1 MIEYRAAGINDIS
14 LLVSSRMELLRSANG
29 LSADADLSH
38 VEKELLGYYKKTLA
52 TGEHYAIVAFD
63 DGIFVATGGICFYDI
78 LPTYHN
84 PTGRKAY
91 IINMFTKPE
100 YRGRGI
106 ATEIL
111 DRLVKKSISN
121 RVRFISLEATASGKS
136 IYEKYGFVPM
146 QNEMQLKN
154 ETFA

>member
-14 LLVSSRMELLRSANG
+14 LLVSSRMELLLSANG
-29 LSADADLSH
+29 LDDDTDLSH
-38 VEKELLGYYKKTLA
+38 VETELLEYYKKALA
-52 TGEHYAIVAFD
+52 SGEHYAIVAFD
-63 DGIFVATGGICFYDI
+63 GDSFIATGGICFYDI

-91 IINMFTKPE
+91 IINMFTEPE

-121 RVRFISLEATASGKS
+121 GVRFISLEATALGRS
-136 IYEKYGFVPM
+136 IYDKYGFVRM
-146 QNEMQLKN
+146 KNEMQFKN